1 MQLPQG
7 FALTDAAESILPIA
21 EALGVEVERRPV
33 FVSVMTLADWQAE
46 TRQKLDRGVAPD
58 ERVIEDW
65 TADDESVQLN
75 FRQFFHGLPMLETDA
90 HMPGILEWE
99 TSLTM
104 VSTTVSRRG
113 LERLDFPFVAGEEEA
128 VGAPFSAISPEE
140 ALEAC
145 EKADLGLDGWQNIRV
160 SRLEL
165 GYVMLAQ
172 NLAGTEIDAR
182 PAWLIRIWG
191 EIFGETESIAVAVD
205 AQTGNIL
212 AM

>member
-1 MQLPQG
+1 M
-7 FALTDAAESILPIA
+7 
-21 EALGVEVERRPV
+21 RR
-33 FVSVMTLADWQAE
+33 
-46 TRQKLDRGVAPD
+46 
-58 ERVIEDW
+58 
-65 TADDESVQLN
+65 
-75 FRQFFHGLPMLETDA
+75 
-90 HMPGILEWE
+90 
-99 TSLTM
+99 
-104 VSTTVSRRG
+104 
-113 LERLDFPFVAGEEEA
+113 FP
-128 VGAPFSAISPEE
+128 AISPEE

-145 EKADLGLDGWQNIRV
+145 EKADLGLDSWQNLRV

>member
-1 MQLPQG
+1 MPIAPSGAVSKMASTATESTRFPQG
-7 FALTDAAESILPIA
+7 RPIA
-21 EALGVEVERRPV
+21 
-33 FVSVMTLADWQAE
+33 S
-46 TRQKLDRGVAPD
+46 GVAPIAACTVALGKYAITQNSRSFFVSFVPATQRHTPT
-58 ERVIEDW
+58 ER
-65 TADDESVQLN
+65 
-75 FRQFFHGLPMLETDA
+75 M
-90 HMPGILEWE
+90 
-99 TSLTM
+99 TS
-104 VSTTVSRRG
+104 
-113 LERLDFPFVAGEEEA
+113 A
-128 VGAPFSAISPEE
+128 SAISPEE

-145 EKADLGLDGWQNIRV
+145 EKADLGLDSWQNLRV

-165 GYVMLAQ
+165 GYIMLAQ